1 MNNEEMIREALK
13 LNIDAPEEINE
24 KVLRNAKHKN
34 QGVVFFK
41 VATLAASFCI
51 ITIVGTGL
59 IVKASTGKR
68 LIEYLRGLIDN
79 RSYVYENGTDTIM
92 TVYDNNGEK
101 WEHVE
106 YLDDEVTM
114 SHPLSENETEYN
126 LYLKVTGE
134 DGMENFM
141 NVTAKVNEG
150 QSSEDL
156 YWAIRGD
163 FQRFLS
169 SYTAADEKSQIL
181 AGLKE
186 AADNA
191 DKDFIRDALIDVS
204 ADLENN
210 RRILYED
217 WPADIWGGEGRYIF
231 FEDLSDLP
239 VGKCIIIINTVY
251 DDEDSFIF
259 EINIDGNQLYVND
272 ISFNKYS
279 EEYYREQLEKNL
291 PIYDLR

>member
-51 ITIVGTGL
+51 MTIVGTGL

-134 DGMENFM
+134 NGMENFM

-163 FQRFLS
+163 FYRFFS
-169 SYTAADEKSQIL
+169 PYTAADEKSQIL

-272 ISFNKYS
+272 VSFNKYS
-279 EEYYREQLEKNL
+279 EEYYQEQLEKNL

>member
-51 ITIVGTGL
+51 MTIVGTGL
-59 IVKASTGKR
+59 IVQASTGKR

-126 LYLKVTGE
+126 LYLKVTGKN
-134 DGMENFM
+134 GMENFM

-186 AADNA
+186 AADNT

-204 ADLENN
+204 VDLENN

-272 ISFNKYS
+272 VSFNKYS
-279 EEYYREQLEKNL
+279 EEYYQEQLEKNL